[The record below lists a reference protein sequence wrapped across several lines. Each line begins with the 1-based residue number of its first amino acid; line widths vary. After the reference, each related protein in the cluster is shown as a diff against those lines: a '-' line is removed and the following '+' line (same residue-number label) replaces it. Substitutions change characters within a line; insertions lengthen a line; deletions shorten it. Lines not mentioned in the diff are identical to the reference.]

1 MYLKTIPLSKD
12 NPFSNLDNPLP
23 HVEST
28 RPSCGVLHRT
38 NLEIDSQTNGPAHS
52 PVNAQFY

>member
-1 MYLKTIPLSKD
+1 MFEDS
-12 NPFSNLDNPLP
+12 PFSDYRNNPLP

-28 RPSCGVLHRT
+28 RPSCGVLRRT

-52 PVNAQFY
+52 PVNVLFY